1 MSKKYSEYYPN
12 KIASDNKFEKHLKD
26 PKRFREYC
34 RGKEVPYYQDEGNWG
49 TKLDLGNVPEK
60 EAVKR
65 AFLLQEFHIWS
76 TWKKSGR
83 NIFNFSENITE
94 LLKETDVLDID
105 ISLIKLP
112 YPNFYIDLSAAKIPF
127 EENGSEF
134 IEGAFIGDEHDDGD
148 NGDSFERAIGI
159 DFVGSSYVEKYW
171 EINKELCWDTQR
183 GFHSMLLFL
192 DRKENLTTINDAI
205 ESDKK
210 HFVGTATFD
219 DRSEDTKIELY
230 LVHKQFVDRTINFI
244 INCLLYL
251 TTKEADIDEKYPE
264 DLPIHLKSK
273 IDKANTK
280 RKKEVA
286 TEEIS
291 RSGFTK
297 IKYVG
302 HRIKTTKLIDSTGK
316 EVAAHWRRG
325 HWRNQKF
332 GVNLSE
338 SKLLW
343 IMPTIVNKD
352 KGEPQKG
359 HIYELK

>member
-1 MSKKYSEYYPN
+1 MVLN
-12 KIASDNKFEKHLKD
+12 
-26 PKRFREYC
+26 
-34 RGKEVPYYQDEGNWG
+34 
-49 TKLDLGNVPEK
+49 
-60 EAVKR
+60 
-65 AFLLQEFHIWS
+65 
-76 TWKKSGR
+76 
-83 NIFNFSENITE
+83 
-94 LLKETDVLDID
+94 LLK
-105 ISLIKLP
+105 
-112 YPNFYIDLSAAKIPF
+112 
-127 EENGSEF
+127 GHF
-134 IEGAFIGDEHDDGD
+134 IRDEHDDGD
-148 NGDSFERAIGI
+148 NADTFERAINI
-159 DFVGSSYVEKYW
+159 DFASSGYIEKYW
-171 EINKELCWDTQR
+171 TINKELCWDSDR

-192 DRKENLTTINDAI
+192 DRKDNLKTIYDAI
-205 ESDKK
+205 KFDKDG
-210 HFVGTATFD
+210 FVGNPVFD
-219 DRSEDTKIELY
+219 DRSEDTKIDLY
-230 LVHKQFVDRTINFI
+230 LIHKQFVDRTINFI

-273 IDKANTK
+273 FEKANTK

-291 RSGFTK
+291 RCGFTK

-359 HIYELK
+359 HVYELK